1 MYFLER
7 AKARSFFIKKG
18 DKMEI
23 ILNSEGE
30 VSAKRGELITRGQS
44 RTKIIKVKW
53 EQGACPC
60 DLTNNDFIPINKL
73 AVQVNIEKPNGE
85 YSGWQDM
92 IKVGGENSYYYF
104 LQKADTEI
112 SGKAK
117 CQIRWFSSGVDA
129 DDEETSVYTSSEVI
143 FLIDKG
149 VIAQNIMPSLENHSV
164 LQSIMTDLCSGTVF
178 FKFLKGDDYE
188 NDFYKLNEISVGEY
202 ILFGFSKNLPIG
214 LNGVTFI
221 LKIQAQQPQVKEYT
235 VSFDNKRYSTSFN
248 PRGAGWGEWKTI
260 DLSKIESNQ
269 GSSILFTELNLA
281 EEVGNTITAS
291 QSDFE
296 PQTTPKQYDCVIG
309 ANGYMGQITNETAP
323 FTIKTALKIKGE
335 KGENAPKPVYSAI
348 TVNSSSWVADT
359 TKEPF
364 THKATVTASLSLTDT
379 SVVEL
384 VNDNPSLFMTY
395 AFSIFDDG
403 VTSNAITVYSIG
415 KPTED
420 ITLKVGVTE

>member
-1 MYFLER
+1 MCWKNKSKVAVLEV
-7 AKARSFFIKKG
+7 AT
-18 DKMEI
+18 
-23 ILNSEGE
+23 E
-30 VSAKRGELITRGQS
+30 VPVERLKT
-44 RTKIIKVKW
+44 
-53 EQGACPC
+53 
-60 DLTNNDFIPINKL
+60 
-73 AVQVNIEKPNGE
+73 
-85 YSGWQDM
+85 
-92 IKVGGENSYYYF
+92 
-104 LQKADTEI
+104 
-112 SGKAK
+112 
-117 CQIRWFSSGVDA
+117 
-129 DDEETSVYTSSEVI
+129 
-143 FLIDKG
+143 
-149 VIAQNIMPSLENHSV
+149 
-164 LQSIMTDLCSGTVF
+164 
-178 FKFLKGDDYE
+178 LKGKDYDY
-188 NDFYKLNEISVGEY
+188 DFYKLNEISVGEY
-202 ILFGFSKNLPIG
+202 ILFDFSKNLPTV
-214 LNGVTFI
+214 LSSVEFI
-221 LKIQAQQPQVKEYT
+221 LKVQARQPQVKEYT
-235 VSFDNKRYSTSFN
+235 VSFDNTRYSTTYN

-281 EEVGNTITAS
+281 EEVGNTITAL
-291 QSDFE
+291 QSDFGT
-296 PQTTPKQYDCVIG
+296 QTPKQYDCVIG